1 MTTKKEMKKYRFEVM
16 TTYEMT
22 HDEILEELGVPDM
35 NEDQITGLLRHFGCD
50 DIYED
55 APNIAEQIMR
65 NEPDFWSFYETGG
78 DTWVDE
84 ITPSNG
90 LRIKN
95 QLIVG

>member
-1 MTTKKEMKKYRFEVM
+1 MTTKKEMKKYKFEVT

-35 NEDQITGLLRHFGCD
+35 SEDQITRVLRDFECD

-55 APNIAEQIMR
+55 APHIAEQIMR
-65 NEPDFWSFYETGG
+65 NEPDFWSLYETGS
-78 DTWVDE
+78 DIWVDE

-95 QLIVG
+95 QVIVG